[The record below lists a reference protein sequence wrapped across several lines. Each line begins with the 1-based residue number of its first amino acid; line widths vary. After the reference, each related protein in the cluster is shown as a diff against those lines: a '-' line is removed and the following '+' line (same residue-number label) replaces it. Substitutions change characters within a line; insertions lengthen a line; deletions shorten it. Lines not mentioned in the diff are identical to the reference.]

1 MNEHKFAFIIC
12 ANNEIYLEE
21 CLHYLNQ
28 LLIPVG
34 YETELLT
41 IYDAKC
47 MTAGYNEGMAA
58 TDAKY
63 KIYMHQDV
71 FITNRY
77 ILFDILSL
85 FQADSSIGM
94 IGIVGYPVVSKT
106 GFMWHEK
113 RVGAVPLYGDTT
125 HAYPHA
131 DYSIYRHQPS
141 EGMCDVA
148 LIDGLMMITAY
159 DLPWDEELLHD
170 WDFYDAFQSMNFL
183 LQGYRVVV
191 PNQKLPW
198 VIHDDGQS
206 LSMWNYNK
214 YRKIFMKKYEI
225 YLGKSCLEIRS
236 NSQERT

>member
-71 FITNRY
+71 LSPTAIFYLIY
-77 ILFDILSL
+77 YHCSKQIL
-85 FQADSSIGM
+85 
-94 IGIVGYPVVSKT
+94 
-106 GFMWHEK
+106 
-113 RVGAVPLYGDTT
+113 
-125 HAYPHA
+125 
-131 DYSIYRHQPS
+131 
-141 EGMCDVA
+141 
-148 LIDGLMMITAY
+148 
-159 DLPWDEELLHD
+159 LL
-170 WDFYDAFQSMNFL
+170 
-183 LQGYRVVV
+183 V
-191 PNQKLPW
+191 
-198 VIHDDGQS
+198 
-206 LSMWNYNK
+206 
-214 YRKIFMKKYEI
+214 
-225 YLGKSCLEIRS
+225 
-236 NSQERT
+236 